1 MVCAPWAHRC
11 VHDGTVGCLE
21 YHAYHIRVVGTGV
34 CESGAQLVS
43 ETCVGADIIVSPLCI
58 HHGCTRVYIMA
69 HLVLY
74 SAGWTV
80 RIMQQGGDGIV
91 SLLCIHHGC
100 ARVYFITH
108 LVLYSAWQMMQIMQ
122 RGGDGFA
129 ARWWTH
135 DHRVVNTSHASPA
148 KNVAA
153 VITSYVILC
162 CTQRGRW

>member
-43 ETCVGADIIVSPLCI
+43 ETRVGADIIVSPLCI
-58 HHGCTRVYIMA
+58 HHGCARVYI
-69 HLVLY
+69 
-74 SAGWTV
+74 
-80 RIMQQGGDGIV
+80 
-91 SLLCIHHGC
+91 
-100 ARVYFITH
+100 ITH
-108 LVLYSAWQMMQIMQ
+108 LVLYSAGQMMRIMQ

-135 DHRVVNTSHASPA
+135 DHRVVNTSHASREKKLP
-148 KNVAA
+148 
-153 VITSYVILC
+153 
-162 CTQRGRW
+162 R